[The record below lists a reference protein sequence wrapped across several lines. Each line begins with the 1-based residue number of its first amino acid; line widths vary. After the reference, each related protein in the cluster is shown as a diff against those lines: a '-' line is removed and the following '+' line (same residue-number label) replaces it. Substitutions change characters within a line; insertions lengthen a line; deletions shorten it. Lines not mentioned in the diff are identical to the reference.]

1 MHATVRHYSGSP
13 GFADALVERES
24 DVRSVIEQIDG
35 FRAYYLIKVGDDET
49 VTVSVFDDASGADES
64 VRRAAEWVRENL
76 SDLSVQPP
84 QVSSGEVA
92 IQF

>member
-1 MHATVRHYSGSP
+1 VHATVRHYSGSP

-24 DVRSVIEQIDG
+24 DVRSLIQEIDG

-64 VRRAAEWVRENL
+64 VRRAAEWIRENL

>member
-1 MHATVRHYSGSP
+1 VHATVRHYSGSP
-13 GFADALVERES
+13 GLADALVERES
-24 DVRSVIEQIDG
+24 DVRSLIQEIDG

-49 VTVSVFDDASGADES
+49 VTVSVFEDASGADES
-64 VRRAAEWVRENL
+64 VRRAAEWIRENL